1 MKRGYTSRNDQGQGG
16 FTLVELLVGMVV
28 GLFLMAVVVQL
39 FLSNKQAYRLQEQL
53 ARAQENGRFALE
65 FISRDL
71 RQADFW
77 GCAQPGTVQNLLDAD
92 GDASDNGWDEA
103 GSGFELMEA
112 GNLLGI
118 KGPGGGYHVAAAAA
132 SVAGL
137 PNSDAFTI
145 VGATGLPAQ
154 VSATMAGVAAPVTI
168 ASNPQGIAPGDRVII
183 SDCQVGDIFM
193 VTNDTDGNALT
204 LEHAST
210 AGNDNSSGSLQ
221 KTYDATAQ
229 VYPVQ
234 SVTYSVDVSN
244 GVPVL
249 RRSDAS
255 NANQP
260 VVEGVEKLRI
270 LLGEDTTG
278 DGTANRYVT
287 INNVT
292 DLTAVV
298 SARIWVMVRTD
309 AEINDAPVPVTFA
322 DSPQITPTD
331 NRSRRVFTSTI
342 FLRNRLP

>member
-1 MKRGYTSRNDQGQGG
+1 MIHSFTRKHDTAQDG
-16 FTLVELLVGMVV
+16 FTLVELLVGMVI
-28 GLFLMAVVVQL
+28 GLFLMAVLVQL
-39 FLSNKQAYRLQEQL
+39 FISNKQAYRLQENL

-77 GCAQPGTVQNLLDAD
+77 GCAQPGAVQNLLDTD
-92 GDASDNGWDEA
+92 GDATDNGWDET
-103 GSGFELMEA
+103 GSGFDLMEA

-118 KGPGGGYHVAAAAA
+118 KGPPGGYHVAAAAA
-132 SVAGL
+132 NVAGL
-137 PNSDAFTI
+137 PNADAVTI
-145 VGATGLPAQ
+145 VGATGTPAQ
-154 VSATMAGVAAPVTI
+154 VAATMPGVASPVTI
-168 ASNPQGIAPGDRVII
+168 AANPQGIAPTNRVIV
-183 SDCQVGDIFM
+183 SDCQGGDLFM
-193 VTNDTDGNALT
+193 VTNDTDGNPLT

-221 KTYDATAQ
+221 RTYDATAQ

-249 RRSDAS
+249 RRSDRS

-260 VVEGVEKLRI
+260 VVEGVEKIRVLF
-270 LLGEDTTG
+270 GEDTTG
-278 DGTANRYVT
+278 DGTANRYVS

-309 AEINDAPVPVTFA
+309 EEINDAPVPVTFA
-322 DSPQITPTD
+322 GTTITPTD
-331 NRSRRVFTSTI
+331 RRSRRVFTSTI
-342 FLRNRLP
+342 SLRNRLL